1 MLELRQAFGW
11 LSGGRL
17 IAADPGEPPLRLTG
31 VSTDT
36 RAVKPGEL
44 FVALRGDSHD
54 AHDFIDRALAAG
66 ASALM
71 IDRWTHGCRA
81 PVLWVG
87 DTRRGLGEIAAG
99 WRRRFELPVIA
110 VTGSNGKTTVKEMI
124 ASVLGAWVGEA
135 ARLAT
140 RGNLNNDVGV
150 PLTVLR
156 LDASHRAA
164 VIELGMNRPG
174 EIAWLARIAQARVA
188 LVNNA
193 QREHQEFLGSV
204 EATARE
210 NGEAIAALPADGVAV
225 YPGDD
230 VHAPIW
236 HALAAGR
243 RTLTFGTD
251 AACAVRAAPAS
262 RPDGFEMTIEG
273 APLAVSL
280 AIDGAHNVRNA
291 LAAAACCH
299 AIGVPAAT
307 IAAGLAVFRPASGRL
322 RRVAATT
329 GAAVIDDSYNA
340 NPDSVRAA
348 IDVLAQ
354 HAAPR
359 ILVLGDMAEVG
370 DEGPAYHAEVGAYA
384 KQRGIDRLLAFGP
397 ASAAT
402 AAAFGDGAEHLATIE
417 DACWRAT
424 RLASAQATVLVK
436 GSRSMRMERV
446 VRALAGADAGD
457 GGHH

>member
-17 IAADPGEPPLRLTG
+17 IAADPGEPPLVLTG

-110 VTGSNGKTTVKEMI
+110 LTGSNGKTTVKEMI

-156 LDASHRAA
+156 L
-164 VIELGMNRPG
+164 
-174 EIAWLARIAQARVA
+174 
-188 LVNNA
+188 
-193 QREHQEFLGSV
+193 
-204 EATARE
+204 
-210 NGEAIAALPADGVAV
+210 
-225 YPGDD
+225 
-230 VHAPIW
+230 
-236 HALAAGR
+236 
-243 RTLTFGTD
+243 
-251 AACAVRAAPAS
+251 
-262 RPDGFEMTIEG
+262 
-273 APLAVSL
+273 
-280 AIDGAHNVRNA
+280 
-291 LAAAACCH
+291 
-299 AIGVPAAT
+299 
-307 IAAGLAVFRPASGRL
+307 
-322 RRVAATT
+322 
-329 GAAVIDDSYNA
+329 
-340 NPDSVRAA
+340 
-348 IDVLAQ
+348 
-354 HAAPR
+354 
-359 ILVLGDMAEVG
+359 
-370 DEGPAYHAEVGAYA
+370 
-384 KQRGIDRLLAFGP
+384 
-397 ASAAT
+397 
-402 AAAFGDGAEHLATIE
+402 
-417 DACWRAT
+417 
-424 RLASAQATVLVK
+424 
-436 GSRSMRMERV
+436 
-446 VRALAGADAGD
+446 
-457 GGHH
+457 